1 MPKSKVFDDNLLQYE
16 NWFIANKWVYQS
28 ELKAVQKVLPKSNNG
43 IEIGIG
49 SGLFAKPLGITE
61 GIDPSRKMREKA
73 QARGLK
79 VLDAVAEN
87 LPYPDQSKD
96 YALMVTTIC
105 FVDNISKSLQ
115 EANRILKK
123 NGNLIIGFID
133 KNSLMGKQYLEHQ
146 HESVFYSKANFLSTQ
161 ELFTYLEQ
169 NGFKVVETYQT
180 IFGQLSEIKK
190 IQEVIE
196 GYGKGSFVVINA
208 QKEETAIRH

>member
-16 NWFIANKWVYQS
+16 NWFIANKWVYQY

-49 SGLFAKPLGITE
+49 SGLFDKPLGITE

-79 VLDAVAEN
+79 FLDAVAEN

-105 FVDNISKSLQ
+105 FVDDISKSLQ

-133 KNSLMGKQYLEHQ
+133 KNSLIGKQYLEHQ
-146 HESVFYSKANFLSTQ
+146 HESVFYREAKFLSTQ
-161 ELFTYLEQ
+161 ELLTYLEQ
-169 NGFKVVETYQT
+169 NGFKAVETYQT
-180 IFGQLSEIKK
+180 IFGQISEIKK

-208 QKEETAIRH
+208 QK